1 MPQYLE
7 EMYRLDFAIIQ
18 GNRKLNIEID
28 GEHHRDWDGELC
40 RRDQMRNLRLMELGW
55 DVQRFWV
62 YQIRD
67 DLDSCIN
74 RVKDWVESTTAQ
86 HESKE

>member
-1 MPQYLE
+1 
-7 EMYRLDFAIIQ
+7 
-18 GNRKLNIEID
+18 
-28 GEHHRDWDGELC
+28 
-40 RRDQMRNLRLMELGW
+40 MRNLRLMELGW

-74 RVKDWVESTTAQ
+74 RVKDWVESTTAEHQ
-86 HESKE
+86 PKEEVKLMHTEDDSDSSI